1 MEKKVHKKQIRLL
14 PNYFKKIGLLVFV
27 LPVMA
32 FIIKVSGI
40 EFSQTQRE
48 MFRILSMN
56 IIILGFS
63 FIACSKD
70 RIEDELIV
78 QIRLIAMATSFI
90 FAICYV
96 IINPI
101 IDLIFQDPIKEM
113 TGQQLIGSML
123 GFYLIVYY
131 LLKRKR

>member
-1 MEKKVHKKQIRLL
+1 MALIIV
-14 PNYFKKIGLLVFV
+14 KI
-27 LPVMA
+27 
-32 FIIKVSGI
+32 SGI

-56 IIILGFS
+56 IIILGLS

-70 RIEDELIV
+70 RIEDEMIV
-78 QIRLIAMATSFI
+78 HIRLTAMATSFI